1 MSRRQP
7 AAALGEQGVVAAG
20 QLHDEAVRVGRGRAL
35 RGNVSVNADE
45 DLHHQ
50 HIDAEFSRLRDL
62 GIVFVQAP
70 TPAGEVKVAVLND
83 TCGNLIQL
91 VETPPDG

>member
-1 MSRRQP
+1 M
-7 AAALGEQGVVAAG
+7 A
-20 QLHDEAVRVGRGRAL
+20 H
-35 RGNVSVNADE
+35 
-45 DLHHQ
+45 HHQ

-62 GIVFVQAP
+62 EIVFVQAP

>member
-7 AAALGEQGVVAAG
+7 AAALGEQGVVAVG
-20 QLHDEAVRVGRGRAL
+20 QVDDEAVRVGRGRAL

-62 GIVFVQAP
+62 GIVQAP
-70 TPAGEVKVAVLND
+70 TPDGEVKVAVLND

>member
-7 AAALGEQGVVAAG
+7 AAALGEQGVVAVG
-20 QLHDEAVRVGRGRAL
+20 QVDDEAVRVGRGRAL

-50 HIDAEFSRLRDL
+50 HIDAEFSRLHDL

>member
-7 AAALGEQGVVAAG
+7 AAALGEQSVVAVG
-20 QLHDEAVRVGRGRAL
+20 QVDDEAVRVGRGRAL

-62 GIVFVQAP
+62 GIVQAP